1 VYRCRPFCNAL
12 EPTPTRP
19 VGRVLSKRP
28 DPIITNHL
36 YAGRR
41 RRTLGDVDVNGSR
54 LGLRR
59 GTNTAFVVYVV
70 VLSAAYYYNLTL
82 VQLGVIRV
90 GTERLGVPMETVAA
104 GMGLL
109 AAVTLAVTLATGFLI
124 DRKSWGTATLW
135 KCRVLFA
142 IVVLQ
147 VAVTYLL
154 TTVSSLPEFLL
165 WIVGC
170 SILLGAAI
178 PFAFSLV
185 LDLIA
190 PGERGYAAGAAV
202 GCAFFVAALVPY
214 RWTVGQFVPAAVVAL
229 LSAALVLGV
238 VSVGLPVGKRTV
250 RADGGEHGELDGA
263 EPVGVRSRVGTASLL
278 GGVVLLFGAF
288 FVDSLGFVRIVETPS
303 LVERSWQSR
312 DLGVR
317 VAIGLTHVAGGLV
330 AGVLYTKGRYLWILG
345 ATFALFALA
354 QGLYVYDIV
363 VGGPPVL
370 GTIAPLLYVLAVS
383 GYTTVAFALWPDVA
397 TPETIGR
404 YTAVGIGVGAW
415 AATFGSTAL
424 AVASEQARVGTGY
437 HLAAVG
443 VLAVVF
449 LALTG
454 AVGRLLP
461 RAGGR

>member
-1 VYRCRPFCNAL
+1 M
-12 EPTPTRP
+12 
-19 VGRVLSKRP
+19 
-28 DPIITNHL
+28 
-36 YAGRR
+36 
-41 RRTLGDVDVNGSR
+41 
-54 LGLRR
+54 
-59 GTNTAFVVYVV
+59 YVI

-90 GTERLGVPMETVAA
+90 GTERLGVRMETIAA
-104 GMGLL
+104 AMGLL
-109 AAVTLAVTLATGFLI
+109 AAVTLVMTLTTGYLI
-124 DRKSWGTATLW
+124 DRKSWGTATLG

-147 VAVTYLL
+147 MVVTYLL
-154 TTVSSLPEFLL
+154 TAVSSLPGFLL

-170 SILLGAAI
+170 SVLLGVAI
-178 PFAFSLV
+178 PFAFSLM

-190 PGERGYAAGAAV
+190 PSERGYAAGAVV
-202 GCAFFVAALVPY
+202 GCAFFLAALFPY
-214 RWTVGQFVPAAVVAL
+214 RWTAGQFVPAAVIAL
-229 LSAALVLGV
+229 LPAALVLGV
-238 VSVGLPVGKRTV
+238 VSVGLPVEKLTP
-250 RADGGEHGELDGA
+250 RAEGGEHGGLDGA
-263 EPVGVRSRVGTASLL
+263 ESASVRSRVGMAPLL

-288 FVDSLGFVRIVETPS
+288 FVDSLGFVRIIETPS

-317 VAIGLTHVAGGLV
+317 VAIGLTHLAGGLAV
-330 AGVLYTKGRYLWILG
+330 GVLYMKGRYLRILG
-345 ATFALFALA
+345 ATFALFALT

-363 VGGPPVL
+363 VGGPPVI

-404 YTAVGIGVGAW
+404 YTAVGIGIGAW

-424 AVASEQARVGTGY
+424 AFLSEQAQVGTGY

-461 RAGGR
+461 QTTGR

>member
-1 VYRCRPFCNAL
+1 MM
-12 EPTPTRP
+12 
-19 VGRVLSKRP
+19 
-28 DPIITNHL
+28 TNSL
-36 YAGRR
+36 YARR
-41 RRTLGDVDVNGSR
+41 RPRTLGDFDVNRPR
-54 LGLRR
+54 LELRR
-59 GTNTAFVVYVV
+59 GTHTAFVVYVV

-109 AAVTLAVTLATGFLI
+109 AAVTLAVTIATGYLI

-154 TTVSSLPEFLL
+154 TTVSSLLEFLS

-170 SILLGAAI
+170 SVLLGVAI
-178 PFAFSLV
+178 PFAFSLM

-190 PGERGYAAGAAV
+190 PSERGYAAGAVV
-202 GCAFFVAALVPY
+202 GCAFFLAALVPY
-214 RWTVGQFVPAAVVAL
+214 QWAVGQFVPAAVVAL
-229 LSAALVLGV
+229 LPAALVLGV
-238 VSVGLPVGKRTV
+238 VSVGLPTEKPTP
-250 RADGGEHGELDGA
+250 RAEGGEHGEIDGA
-263 EPVGVRSRVGTASLL
+263 EPTSVRSRVGPAPLL

-288 FVDSLGFVRIVETPS
+288 FVDSLGFVRIIETPS

-317 VAIGLTHVAGGLV
+317 VGIGLTHVAGGLA
-330 AGVLYTKGRYLWILG
+330 AGVLYTKGRHLWILA
-345 ATFALFALA
+345 ATFALFALT

-363 VGGPPVL
+363 VGGPPVI
-370 GTIAPLLYVLAVS
+370 GTIAPLLYVVAVS

-424 AVASEQARVGTGY
+424 AVVSEQVKIGTGY

-461 RAGGR
+461 QVSGR

>member
-1 VYRCRPFCNAL
+1 M
-12 EPTPTRP
+12 
-19 VGRVLSKRP
+19 
-28 DPIITNHL
+28 
-36 YAGRR
+36 
-41 RRTLGDVDVNGSR
+41 NGSR

-59 GTNTAFVVYVV
+59 GTHTAFVVYVV

-90 GTERLGVPMETVAA
+90 GTERLEVPMETVAA
-104 GMGLL
+104 GLSLL
-109 AAVTLAVTLATGFLI
+109 AAVTLAVTLATGYLI
-124 DRKSWGTATLW
+124 DRNSWGTATLW

-147 VAVTYLL
+147 VGVTYLL

-178 PFAFSLV
+178 PFAFSLM

-190 PGERGYAAGAAV
+190 PGERGYAAGAVA
-202 GCAFFVAALVPY
+202 GCAFFLAAVVPY

-229 LSAALVLGV
+229 LSAAIVLGI
-238 VSVGLPVGKRTV
+238 VSVGLPVGRLTP
-250 RADGGEHGELDGA
+250 RAGGGEHGELDGA
-263 EPVGVRSRVGTASLL
+263 ESVGVRSRVGTTTLL

-288 FVDSLGFVRIVETPS
+288 FVDSLGFVRIIETPS

-317 VAIGLTHVAGGLV
+317 VSIGLTHVAGGLA
-330 AGVLYTKGRYLWILG
+330 AGVLYAKGRYLWILILG
-345 ATFALFALA
+345 ATFALFALT

-363 VGGPPVL
+363 VGGPPVV